1 MSDVTERHAGAA
13 PSTDVVPA
21 TPAVPVR
28 VSPPAAARPEEVTG
42 PSPDEVD
49 PPHLHHALLLDVL
62 QVHLHVC
69 RLNHDAP
76 IPSWLPRTSS
86 PLTAIVRTDDELS
99 IVCPAA
105 EVPADVRHEGPWR
118 ALRVAGPLDFALVGI
133 LTRLTAPLAVAGISV
148 FAMSTFDTD
157 YVLVRA
163 RDLDAAVTTLR
174 DTGHAVR
181 A

>member
-1 MSDVTERHAGAA
+1 MSDVAEPLPGAA
-13 PSTDVVPA
+13 
-21 TPAVPVR
+21 TPP
-28 VSPPAAARPEEVTG
+28 TG
-42 PSPDEVD
+42 T
-49 PPHLHHALLLDVL
+49 PHHDHALLLDVL
-62 QVHLHVC
+62 AVHLQVC

-86 PLTAIVRTDDELS
+86 PLTAIVRTADELS

-133 LTRLTAPLAVAGISV
+133 LTRLTAPLAAAGIPI
-148 FAMSTFDTD
+148 FAVSTFDTD

-174 DTGHAVR
+174 DAGHAVR
-181 A
+181 G

>member
-1 MSDVTERHAGAA
+1 VSELAGSPASGPGDGARNPTAPEPSDPSAAGEAE
-13 PSTDVVPA
+13 SSGH
-21 TPAVPVR
+21 R
-28 VSPPAAARPEEVTG
+28 
-42 PSPDEVD
+42 
-49 PPHLHHALLLDVL
+49 LLLDVL
-62 QVHLHVC
+62 AVHLQVC

-133 LTRLTAPLAVAGISV
+133 LTRLTAPLAVAGISI
-148 FAMSTFDTD
+148 FAISTFDTD
-157 YVLVRA
+157 YLLVRA
-163 RDLDAAVTTLR
+163 RDLEAAVDTLR
-174 DTGHAVR
+174 DAGHAVR
-181 A
+181 V

>member
-1 MSDVTERHAGAA
+1 MSDVEG
-13 PSTDVVPA
+13 PSTD
-21 TPAVPVR
+21 
-28 VSPPAAARPEEVTG
+28 
-42 PSPDEVD
+42 
-49 PPHLHHALLLDVL
+49 HALLLDVL
-62 QVHLHVC
+62 AVHLHVA

-133 LTRLTAPLAVAGISV
+133 LFRLTAPLAAAGIPI
-148 FAMSTFDTD
+148 FALSTFDTD
-157 YVLVRA
+157 SGLVRA
-163 RDLDAAVTTLR
+163 RDLDAAVDALR
-174 DTGHAVR
+174 DAGHGVR

>member
-1 MSDVTERHAGAA
+1 MSDDDGPTVAA
-13 PSTDVVPA
+13 P
-21 TPAVPVR
+21 
-28 VSPPAAARPEEVTG
+28 
-42 PSPDEVD
+42 
-49 PPHLHHALLLDVL
+49 ALVLDVL
-62 QVHLHVC
+62 DVHLQVC

-133 LTRLTAPLAVAGISV
+133 LTRLTAPLAAAGISI
-148 FAMSTFDTD
+148 FALSTFDTD

-163 RDLDAAVTTLR
+163 GDLGAAVGALR
-174 DTGHAVR
+174 DAGHGVR
-181 A
+181 D

>member
-1 MSDVTERHAGAA
+1 VSDVADPPAGPDAPQGQPADGAA
-13 PSTDVVPA
+13 
-21 TPAVPVR
+21 
-28 VSPPAAARPEEVTG
+28 AAGGHEPGA
-42 PSPDEVD
+42 
-49 PPHLHHALLLDVL
+49 HALLLDVL
-62 QVHLHVC
+62 AVHLQVC

-86 PLTAIVRTDDELS
+86 PLTAIVRTADELS

-133 LTRLTAPLAVAGISV
+133 LTRLTAPLAAAGISI
-148 FAMSTFDTD
+148 FALSTFDTD

-163 RDLDAAVTTLR
+163 GDLDAAVSTLR
-174 DTGHAVR
+174 DAGHAVR
-181 A
+181 N

>member
-1 MSDVTERHAGAA
+1 MSDGT
-13 PSTDVVPA
+13 
-21 TPAVPVR
+21 
-28 VSPPAAARPEEVTG
+28 ARPSE
-42 PSPDEVD
+42 
-49 PPHLHHALLLDVL
+49 HALVLDVL
-62 QVHLHVC
+62 AVHLHVC

-133 LTRLTAPLAVAGISV
+133 LTRLTAPLEAAGIPI
-148 FAMSTFDTD
+148 FAISTFDTD
-157 YVLVRA
+157 HILVRA
-163 RDLDAAVTTLR
+163 ADLDGAVTALR
-174 DTGHAVR
+174 DAGHGVR

>member
-1 MSDVTERHAGAA
+1 MSDVAEPPAGAA
-13 PSTDVVPA
+13 
-21 TPAVPVR
+21 TPADVR
-28 VSPPAAARPEEVTG
+28 TA
-42 PSPDEVD
+42 
-49 PPHLHHALLLDVL
+49 PHPHHALLLDVL
-62 QVHLHVC
+62 AVHLHVC

-133 LTRLTAPLAVAGISV
+133 LTRLTAPLAAAGIPI
-148 FAMSTFDTD
+148 FALSTFDTD

-163 RDLDAAVTTLR
+163 RDLATAVTTLR
-174 DTGHAVR
+174 DAGHAVR
-181 A
+181 G